1 MEKIVLVVDDEEAIK
16 LILTEAL
23 VDHGYNVRTAATPE
37 EALRIIAEEKI
48 LIHFVDMMLPGMNG
62 LELCG
67 HIKKQHPI
75 AFTFAMTG
83 HSSVFDLIRCREAGC
98 EDYFAKPFQLAQI
111 IEAAEF
117 AYSRLKR
124 WRKS

>member
-1 MEKIVLVVDDEEAIK
+1 MEKKVLVIDDEEAIR
-16 LILTEAL
+16 LILTETLA
-23 VDHGYNVRTAATPE
+23 DNGYEVRTAGTPE
-37 EALRIIAEEKI
+37 EALKIIAEEKI

-62 LELCG
+62 LELCR
-67 HIKKQHPI
+67 HIKRQYPT
-75 AFTFAMTG
+75 AYTFAMTG

-98 EDYFAKPFQLAQI
+98 EDYFAKPFQLVHI
-111 IEAAEF
+111 IEAADF